1 MDDDED
7 EHPCTDIM
15 QEISGTACYL
25 NADFWDLED
34 LYPEKK
40 NELRRSVSVYV
51 ESILS
56 CFCFHILKF
65 VPEHLN
71 GE

>member
-1 MDDDED
+1 MESED
-7 EHPCTDIM
+7 ASWYSSLKE
-15 QEISGTACYL
+15 E
-25 NADFWDLED
+25 
-34 LYPEKK
+34 LYPEKE

-56 CFCFHILKF
+56 CFCFHILTF